1 MCYSHS
7 HNYSLPRSLS
17 DKKESLTLILELVYV
32 CLPFCLDS
40 RKFITSLGGNGSIS
54 IRCGRTN
61 LYNIFWNRFLALNY
75 RDSSSSRISTKLT
88 QLATRVG
95 RLLTP
100 VSHLN
105 TSQCRSWEKL
115 AIFSKLENFPGSNW
129 PNLTWPALTSRLL
142 VPRERSAELD
152 DMLQAAAAAATN
164 MPNLETMEIWNGE
177 KGLAMLFRYQRN
189 KRGQPAVVTCRG
201 TWELTLR
208 PLVIQAWDS
217 VSLKHCGQG
226 NVIIKELLD
235 ISDSIKSHG
244 DAIRHL
250 ELSKPVVRPA
260 SLRQI
265 QMMHTV

>member
-17 DKKESLTLILELVYV
+17 DKKESLNLILELVYV

-40 RKFITSLGGNGSIS
+40 RKFITSLGGNGPMF

-61 LYNIFWNRFLALNY
+61 VSATVLIHCSPSLLYSGQTLDLLILFFFVALQHLFKSLFALNY
-75 RDSSSSRISTKLT
+75 RDSISTKLT

-115 AIFSKLENFPGSNW
+115 AIFSKLENFPESNW
-129 PNLTWPALTSRLL
+129 PNLTWLALTSRLL

-152 DMLQAAAAAATN
+152 DMLQAAAAATMD
-164 MPNLETMEIWNGE
+164 MPNLGKKKKKKGNMERREG
-177 KGLAMLFRYQRN
+177 
-189 KRGQPAVVTCRG
+189 
-201 TWELTLR
+201 
-208 PLVIQAWDS
+208 AWDS

-235 ISDSIKSHG
+235 ISDSSKSHG
-244 DAIRHL
+244 NAIRHL
-250 ELSKPVVRPA
+250 QLSKPVVRPA

>member
-1 MCYSHS
+1 MFLYNSKIHVLLAFPQLLIA
-7 HNYSLPRSLS
+7 SLPVRQKGIFNP
-17 DKKESLTLILELVYV
+17 DI
-32 CLPFCLDS
+32 
-40 RKFITSLGGNGSIS
+40 GIS
-54 IRCGRTN
+54 IRMFALLPGLQEIHYEPWREWLNIHQMWTN
-61 LYNIFWNRFLALNY
+61 QCECYCLYNIFWNRFLALNY

-129 PNLTWPALTSRLL
+129 PNLTWLALTSRLL

-152 DMLQAAAAAATN
+152 DMLQAAAAAAMN
-164 MPNLETMEIWNGE
+164 MPNLETMEKWNGE

-189 KRGQPAVVTCRG
+189 KRGQPA
-201 TWELTLR
+201 
-208 PLVIQAWDS
+208 AWYS

-244 DAIRHL
+244 DAIHHL